1 MYYQEVHTYVVCA
14 HVVCMGMGECV
25 GVFYV
30 LRVLPLWYT
39 TCSTYHV
46 RTTRI
51 IVLLW
56 LILVCI
62 LYLSYF
68 TSLPGFLLSVYVF
81 SPIFQLTTH
90 VPLHCVV
97 SFSLSTV
104 STFASV
110 TGIGGAATA
119 VLDGLISIGGL
130 VS

>member
-1 MYYQEVHTYVVCA
+1 MYGRVCW
-14 HVVCMGMGECV
+14 C
-25 GVFYV
+25 F
-30 LRVLPLWYT
+30 LRV
-39 TCSTYHV
+39 TCVTCGTQHAV
-46 RTTRI
+46 RTTYHTYNCFTLVDSCMHTLL
-51 IVLLW
+51 VLLYFFTW
-56 LILVCI
+56 ILV
-62 LYLSYF
+62 
-68 TSLPGFLLSVYVF
+68 LSVYVF

>member
-1 MYYQEVHTYVVCA
+1 MYVHVWGCDW
-14 HVVCMGMGECV
+14 C
-25 GVFYV
+25 F
-30 LRVLPLWYT
+30 LRV
-39 TCSTYHV
+39 TCVTSVVHNMQYV
-46 RTTRI
+46 PRTTRI
-51 IVLLW
+51 IVLLL

>member
-1 MYYQEVHTYVVCA
+1 MCTSCMYVVWES
-14 HVVCMGMGECV
+14 VL
-25 GVFYV
+25 VFF
-30 LRVLPLWYT
+30 
-39 TCSTYHV
+39 TCSYVCYLCGTVHNMQYV
-46 RTTRI
+46 PRTTRI
-51 IVLLW
+51 IVLL
-56 LILVCI
+56 LLLLVCI

>member
-1 MYYQEVHTYVVCA
+1 MY
-14 HVVCMGMGECV
+14 GGECV

-30 LRVLPLWYT
+30 LRVLPVVHNMQY
-39 TCSTYHV
+39 V
-46 RTTRI
+46 PRTTRI

-68 TSLPGFLLSVYVF
+68 TSLHGFLLSVYVF

-104 STFASV
+104 STVSTFASV